1 MTAGAHS
8 SQPSLRSARAPSDS
22 WRLRLGGASAGA
34 PTVAVWV
41 LVLTG
46 PLLSSSSR
54 PGRCSRDQA
63 LRLQGV
69 VELADQRILGAR
81 RADAA
86 RRRDQG
92 RDADGHDLVDRRL
105 RPTAPVPER
114 GPTVAVERAV

>member
-8 SQPSLRSARAPSDS
+8 SKPSLRSARAPSDS

-63 LRLQGV
+63 LRLRGV
-69 VELADQRILGAR
+69 VELADQRILAAR
-81 RADAA
+81 RADPP
-86 RRRDQG
+86 RRPYQLP
-92 RDADGHDLVDRRL
+92 DAHGPHLLDHRL
-105 RPTAPVPER
+105 RPYSP
-114 GPTVAVERAV
+114 